1 MIYGRRKGASIWKKM
16 RDGVTYTFVDEED
29 KKCATFIY
37 IGAIAERSTVIDSS
51 VEKKIKVN

>member
-51 VEKKIKVN
+51 VEKK